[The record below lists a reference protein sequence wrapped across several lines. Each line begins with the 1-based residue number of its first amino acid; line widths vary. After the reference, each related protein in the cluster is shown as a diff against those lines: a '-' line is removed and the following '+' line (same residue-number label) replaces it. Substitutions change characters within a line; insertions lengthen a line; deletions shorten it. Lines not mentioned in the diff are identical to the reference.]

1 MHGHLN
7 VKCTFFSNKYARG
20 ENVFSTVLFTVP
32 VFLVLSF
39 QAPSELPKTKNSEVA
54 INEPPRGSVNGPVVH
69 SWNRECC
76 FSFPELYKL
85 FRLLFKC

>member
-7 VKCTFFSNKYARG
+7 VKCTFFSYKCARG
-20 ENVFSTVLFTVP
+20 ESLFSTVLFTIP

-54 INEPPRGSVNGPVVH
+54 ID
-69 SWNRECC
+69 
-76 FSFPELYKL
+76 
-85 FRLLFKC
+85 